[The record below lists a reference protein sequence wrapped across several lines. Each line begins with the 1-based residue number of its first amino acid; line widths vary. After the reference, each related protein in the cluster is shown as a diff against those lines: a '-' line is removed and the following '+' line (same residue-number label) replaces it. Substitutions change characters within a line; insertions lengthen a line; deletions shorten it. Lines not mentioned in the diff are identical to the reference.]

1 MQDRVTTTDGLHPH
15 SISSMGE
22 SINTRETCMLTS
34 ISFVSYHKE
43 IWDRGGQKYPPPPPI
58 YFPGKSGRDKTRWPK
73 TEIGNEIS
81 YRYLRSTRAW
91 WGNRSRLEPSPAEL
105 PFQMPTRDT
114 SREKNEDLVDSPLHR
129 QRKTASEE
137 KFPQVE
143 EIYER
148 NQCKKGYR
156 IDNGRGWQRERSRG
170 G

>member
-1 MQDRVTTTDGLHPH
+1 MVYILIQFQAWGSP
-15 SISSMGE
+15 S
-22 SINTRETCMLTS
+22 TREKLVCSHQFPLLAT
-34 ISFVSYHKE
+34 IKRYGIV
-43 IWDRGGQKYPPPPPI
+43 GGRSTPPPPPPI

-91 WGNRSRLEPSPAEL
+91 WGNRSRLEPSLAEL

-114 SREKNEDLVDSPLHR
+114 SREDLVDSPLHR